1 MDVIAQSAHWLL
13 ALVPVLVLL
22 GVFAWL
28 DAFAL
33 MRPRELA
40 LLLALGGLGAVIAY
54 PISGRMLDTL
64 PIGFSNY
71 SRFIAPWVEEA
82 IKGAFV
88 VLLFRMN
95 RIGYKLDAV
104 LSGFAIGAGFSVLE
118 NIFYLTF
125 FPQYGVGTWL
135 VRGCGTALMHGTTTA
150 LFAAIAHELA
160 ERESRGAAG
169 EFDFRWWWFI
179 PGYLVAVILH
189 TIFNQFPEQPLLAMI
204 GALVVTPIAIMGVFH
219 LGQAEAARWLDLELA
234 VHRAALATLEAGG
247 WPDDAKR
254 VAALAARLGPP
265 AEEHIRAYFRT
276 LAWLVVEAEETM
288 VEEAGGDAAFDRD
301 KVRAAFAELDRSRA
315 AMGRSTA
322 AALKPLLPFSRNDLW
337 ELTELRQRV
346 GRA

>member
-1 MDVIAQSAHWLL
+1 MDVLIAQSAHWLL

-40 LLLALGGLGAVIAY
+40 LLLALGGLGAVLAY

-71 SRFIAPWVEEA
+71 SRFIAPWLEEA

-104 LSGFAIGAGFSVLE
+104 LSGFAIGAGFSVVE

-135 VRGCGTALMHGTTTA
+135 VRGCGTALMHGTATA
-150 LFAAIAHELA
+150 MFAAIAHELA
-160 ERESRGAAG
+160 ERESRSAVG

-189 TIFNQFPEQPLLAMI
+189 TIFNQFPEQPLLAMM
-204 GALVVTPIAIMGVFH
+204 GALLVTPIAIM
-219 LGQAEAARWLDLELA
+219 
-234 VHRAALATLEAGG
+234 
-247 WPDDAKR
+247 
-254 VAALAARLGPP
+254 
-265 AEEHIRAYFRT
+265 
-276 LAWLVVEAEETM
+276 
-288 VEEAGGDAAFDRD
+288 
-301 KVRAAFAELDRSRA
+301 
-315 AMGRSTA
+315 
-322 AALKPLLPFSRNDLW
+322 
-337 ELTELRQRV
+337 
-346 GRA
+346 

>member
-1 MDVIAQSAHWLL
+1 MDVLIASSAHWLL

-71 SRFIAPWVEEA
+71 SRFIAPWLEEA

-104 LSGFAIGAGFSVLE
+104 LSGFAIGAGFSVVE

-125 FPQYGVGTWL
+125 FPQFGVGTWL
-135 VRGCGTALMHGTTTA
+135 VRGCGTALMHGTATA
-150 LFAAIAHELA
+150 MFAAIAHELA

-169 EFDFRWWWFI
+169 EFDFRWWWFL

-189 TIFNQFPEQPLLAMI
+189 TIFNQFPEQPLLAML
-204 GALVVTPIAIMGVFH
+204 GALMVTPLAIMAVFH
-219 LGQAEAARWLDLELA
+219 FGQAEAARWLDKEVVGHRAELA
-234 VHRAALATLEAGG
+234 ALDAGD
-247 WPDDAKR
+247 WPEPR
-254 VAALAARLGPP
+254 VAALAARLGGH
-265 AEEHIRAYFRT
+265 AADHIRAYYRT

-288 VEEAGGDAAFDRD
+288 IEESGGDAEVNRAR
-301 KVRAAFAELDRSRA
+301 VREAFAELDRAKS
-315 AMGRSTA
+315 AMGRSTF
-322 AALKPLLPFSRNDLW
+322 AALKPILPFSRNDQW
-337 ELTELRQRV
+337 EVGELRQRI